1 MIKKT
6 HQETYEDKIRAIL
19 QAKGVAPKNNYT
31 VTVTGTWDIDIKA
44 STPEE
49 AEQLAY
55 QECLADGIDVELMN
69 LEFEAFEEN
78 EDGI

>member
-1 MIKKT
+1 M
-6 HQETYEDKIRAIL
+6 
-19 QAKGVAPKNNYT
+19 KNYI
-31 VTVTGTWDIDIKA
+31 VTVTGTWDIDVEA
-44 STPEE
+44 YTPEE

-55 QECLADGIDVELMN
+55 QECIADGIDVELMN